1 LFICINCALWDERT
15 VMEALVAVRADL
27 KDEHLK
33 KKLQLAD
40 NQEQNEEGNE
50 SMGDDNEEE

>member
-1 LFICINCALWDERT
+1 
-15 VMEALVAVRADL
+15 MEALVAVRADL

>member
-1 LFICINCALWDERT
+1 MFICINCALWDERT

-27 KDEHLK
+27 KEEHLK